1 LTRKRNLLKYGI
13 YGRAVLEKGYGNFIS
28 IAFFF
33 VEEEEIMKKK
43 RVMILL
49 LGVMLGLALPVWAT
63 TPDVRVYVD
72 EVEVVFPDQKPLIN
86 ADNRTLVPLRFVS
99 QALGGKVE
107 WFKETKTVEMK
118 HAGETI
124 LLTVGERFARKG
136 QEKITLDTT
145 ATIMGD
151 RTMVPLRYVSECLGA
166 HVYWNGT
173 KRKVF
178 ITTQLPSV
186 NEFVGLPF
194 KPSDLPFKGGS
205 RPLERSDLPS
215 ARIQYV
221 KVSELPVKLSKN
233 YTIYDVNVD
242 TKYIY
247 IKQFCDVKIPAPL
260 YMVENGQLNR
270 NRCYTSDFQESVV
283 FTYKYPVQSRLEQA
297 TGDKPV
303 DLSKIE
309 GFTLHTLSDGNFRML
324 VIENPLYQGGE

>member
-1 LTRKRNLLKYGI
+1 
-13 YGRAVLEKGYGNFIS
+13 
-28 IAFFF
+28 
-33 VEEEEIMKKK
+33 MKKK

-49 LGVMLGLALPVWAT
+49 LGVMLGLALPVLAT

-72 EVEVVFPDQKPLIN
+72 EVEVAFPDQQPLIN

-107 WFKETKTVEMK
+107 WFKETKTVEIK

-178 ITTQLPSV
+178 ITTKLPPV
-186 NEFVGLPF
+186 NEFVGIPF

-221 KVSELPVKLSKN
+221 KPSELPVKLKDSRI
-233 YTIYDVNVD
+233 IYNLTVD
-242 TKYIY
+242 EKYIY
-247 IKQFCDVKIPAPL
+247 IKQYSKLRLPLPL
-260 YMVENGQLNR
+260 YMVEDGQLNR
-270 NRCYTSDFQESVV
+270 GRRYTSDLQESVV
-283 FTYKYPVQSRLEQA
+283 FTFKYPVQSRLEQA
-297 TGDKPV
+297 TGEKPV
-303 DLSKIE
+303 NLSEIS
-309 GFTLHTLSDGNFRML
+309 GFTLHTITDEGFRML
-324 VIENPLYQGGE
+324 VIENPLYLGGE

>member
-1 LTRKRNLLKYGI
+1 
-13 YGRAVLEKGYGNFIS
+13 
-28 IAFFF
+28 
-33 VEEEEIMKKK
+33 MKKK

-49 LGVMLGLALPVWAT
+49 LGVMLGLALPVLAT

-72 EVEVVFPDQKPLIN
+72 EVEVAFPDQQPLIN

-107 WFKETKTVEMK
+107 WFKETKTVEIK

-178 ITTQLPSV
+178 ITTKLPPV
-186 NEFVGLPF
+186 NEFVGIPF
-194 KPSDLPFKGGS
+194 KPSDLPLVDGGTQIV
-205 RPLERSDLPS
+205 LIDSDKPS

-221 KVSELPVKLSKN
+221 KPSELPVKLKDSRIIYNLTVDEKYVYVKQYSKDRSP
-233 YTIYDVNVD
+233 I
-242 TKYIY
+242 
-247 IKQFCDVKIPAPL
+247 AL
-260 YMVENGQLNR
+260 YMVENEQLNR
-270 NRCYTSDFQESVV
+270 NRCYYSDLQESTI
-283 FTYKYPVQSRLEQA
+283 FTFKYPVQSRLEQA
-297 TGDKPV
+297 TGDNPV

-309 GFTLHTLSDGNFRML
+309 GFTLHTLNDGNFRML
-324 VIENPLYQGGE
+324 VIENPLYLGGE

>member
-1 LTRKRNLLKYGI
+1 
-13 YGRAVLEKGYGNFIS
+13 
-28 IAFFF
+28 
-33 VEEEEIMKKK
+33 MKKK
-43 RVMILL
+43 RVVILL
-49 LGVMLGLALPVWAT
+49 LGVMLGLALPVLAIT
-63 TPDVRVYVD
+63 SDVRVYVD

-99 QALGGKVE
+99 QALGGKVD
-107 WFKETKTVEMK
+107 WFKETKTVEIK

-145 ATIMGD
+145 ATIRGN

-178 ITTQLPSV
+178 ITTKLSPV

-194 KPSDLPFKGGS
+194 KSSDLPFKGGS

-221 KVSELPVKLSKN
+221 KASELPVKLKDSRIIYNLTVDEKYVYVKQYSKDRSP
-233 YTIYDVNVD
+233 I
-242 TKYIY
+242 
-247 IKQFCDVKIPAPL
+247 AL

-270 NRCYTSDFQESVV
+270 NRCYYSDLQESTI
-283 FTYKYPVQSRLEQA
+283 FIYKYPVQSRLEQA

-303 DLSKIE
+303 ELSKIE

>member
-1 LTRKRNLLKYGI
+1 MG
-13 YGRAVLEKGYGNFIS
+13 
-28 IAFFF
+28 
-33 VEEEEIMKKK
+33 KK

-49 LGVMLGLALPVWAT
+49 LGLMLIGLALPVLAT
-63 TPDVRVYVD
+63 ASDVRVYVD

-99 QALGGKVE
+99 QALGGKVD
-107 WFKETKTVEMK
+107 WFKETKTVEIK

-124 LLTVGERFARKG
+124 LLTVGERFAQKG
-136 QEKITLDTT
+136 SEKIILDTT
-145 ATIMGD
+145 ATIMGN

-178 ITTQLPSV
+178 ITTQLPPV
-186 NEFVGLPF
+186 NEFVGVPF

-221 KVSELPVKLSKN
+221 KPSELPVKLSPD
-233 YTIYDVNVD
+233 YTIYSLAINE
-242 TKYIY
+242 KYIS
-247 IKQFCDVKIPAPL
+247 IKQYCIARVPAPL
-260 YMVENGQLNR
+260 YMVESGQLNR
-270 NRCYTSDFQESVV
+270 GRRYTSDLQDSAI
-283 FTYKYPVQSRLEQA
+283 FTFKYPVQSRLEQA
-297 TGDKPV
+297 TGEKPV
-303 DLSKIE
+303 DLRKVS
-309 GFTLHTLSDGNFRML
+309 GFTLHALDDEGFRML